1 MVWSALGAFSA
12 SSYLVKY
19 NFTTLVLGSDFCCE
33 DGNDD
38 DNFDCK
44 DSCLCLA
51 GLLVNAYAWVGLT
64 VLQEVVKRTRDT
76 V

>member
-1 MVWSALGAFSA
+1 MAV
-12 SSYLVKY
+12 
-19 NFTTLVLGSDFCCE
+19 GSDFRCE
-33 DGNDD
+33 DGHDD
-38 DNFDCK
+38 DNFDCE

-64 VLQEVVKRTRDT
+64 VLQEVVNRARDT